1 MDEKNIEYPDN
12 GILICLKKMDILAH
26 APHLD
31 VPWGQYVNERSQKQK
46 DKYYIISLR
55 WSN

>member
-1 MDEKNIEYPDN
+1 MDEENIEYPDN